1 MNANRNSGGERP
13 EDTRN
18 ARLAI
23 LIDAPDH
30 TADVRDLHAVAL
42 PCDRPDHIGVRHE
55 IVHVALMHKGVTE
68 CQHLFAVHRRHRSRR
83 ADAEVAVDNG
93 DPNGLTARK
102 SGIIARGKGRI
113 GTDRSQ
119 RKEGTACG
127 HIVL

>member
-30 TADVRDLHAVAL
+30 TADVRDLHTVAL

-55 IVHVALMHKGVTE
+55 IVHVALMHKGVPE
-68 CQHLFAVHRRHRSRR
+68 GQHLFAVHRRHRSRR
-83 ADAEVAVDNG
+83 ADAEIAVDNG
-93 DPNGLTARK
+93 DPDGLTAREG
-102 SGIIARGKGRI
+102 SIIARREGRI

-119 RKEGTACG
+119 RKERTACG